1 MFEHGCA
8 HNVTLGLEETEG
20 KVRDNNEEESHEKE
34 FKGLSNV
41 TVRVR
46 KMARQVRA
54 LAKRA

>member
-8 HNVTLGLEETEG
+8 HNGTLGLEEAEG
-20 KVRDNNEEESHEKE
+20 KVRDDNEESHEKE
-34 FKGLSNV
+34 LKGSSNV